1 MKKSIAILFL
11 SILTAFS
18 TFFSSCEN
26 LVNDEVESTSQK
38 GKINYVNI
46 SEVPFLIP
54 TIQKFNPDYAF
65 LSDPSKP
72 SNKETLNL
80 NLDLNSILEYIGS
93 DGRKTYSI
101 KILHEFNDYDDKYLE
116 NLHVFKENEEYKSFI
131 LKFNSLDDTKPFDEN
146 TFTGD
151 AEIYDLEHELQS
163 ISNYEDGILRCNKI
177 INGPWHIWIH
187 NGTIDVWND
196 GSGDEGGDESNTNT
210 NEFVF
215 LATAPPAPGE
225 NGGGGAMST
234 NLDVM
239 LFLNDLT
246 EEQLSIVQ
254 QFPELITYLEENNAS
269 QESKQL
275 ILQLLNFFQNY
286 STSTVYSN
294 WLAQHLD
301 TAKSILNY
309 ITLNNYSE
317 ESITEANQTINAI
330 INNQNI
336 EEPIKKGLV
345 PPSCEAFEFS
355 PLGTANWQVAATKNI
370 VALIGYYDIGT
381 GEYNIASVIFPQP
394 IYFGIPKNS
403 PSNGGLISSGK
414 ASNLTAKALN
424 TAIQRAKLYF
434 ISTQASSSQ
443 VQAKLWEYI
452 RDEMANGAY
461 VKGGSASFTPPN
473 GYTGNIKDYESYWFF
488 EDDCD

>member
-1 MKKSIAILFL
+1 MKKCIAILSL

-80 NLDLNSILEYIGS
+80 NLDLNSILEYIGL

-101 KILHEFNDYDDKYLE
+101 KILHEFNDYEDKYLE

-187 NGTIDVWND
+187 NGTIDVWY
-196 GSGDEGGDESNTNT
+196 DESYNQGDVDLSSYS

-239 LFLNDLT
+239 LFLNELT
-246 EEQLSIVQ
+246 EEQLNIVQ
-254 QFPELITYLEENNAS
+254 NYPQIVTYLEQYNASEESQNTILGLLNYILNHDKS
-269 QESKQL
+269 QESFDLVGNL
-275 ILQLLNFFQNY
+275 IN
-286 STSTVYSN
+286 SS
-294 WLAQHLD
+294 
-301 TAKSILNY
+301 
-309 ITLNNYSE
+309 
-317 ESITEANQTINAI
+317 I
-330 INNQNI
+330 INNFEIDLNYNGNLI
-336 EEPIKKGLV
+336 E
-345 PPSCEAFEFS
+345 F
-355 PLGTANWQVAATKNI
+355 N
-370 VALIGYYDIGT
+370 
-381 GEYNIASVIFPQP
+381 
-394 IYFGIPKNS
+394 NS
-403 PSNGGLISSGK
+403 NDMFNYI
-414 ASNLTAKALN
+414 NE
-424 TAIQRAKLYF
+424 
-434 ISTQASSSQ
+434 SSQ
-443 VQAKLWEYI
+443 VIEDPQPDVSTEFIQNNQLNSEKTIPLSPILNLTIEVVANPAPNFSLVESGCTSYFSNIVVGNSWVQTSMSISKMNYGGEPSDTAEITLKGYNYIGIKLGDLEFGI
-452 RDEMANGAY
+452 KQRKKIIFLIN
-461 VKGGSASFTPPN
+461 KI
-473 GYTGNIKDYESYWFF
+473 TGKLCCSRVETLTNKL
-488 EDDCD
+488 